1 MGLLRANQVPTAAVA
16 FSMTDVEEAA
26 KRVLL
31 KAKLQAENLIAAAM
45 EEAELLK
52 EQAKQEGTREG
63 FDHGHAEGIKHG
75 QEAGRQ
81 QAFDQHAAELTSLA
95 QTLTTA
101 AAEFDAARRAV
112 EADALPEIVALAVGV
127 ARRVTKRQGLIDPG
141 VLEANL
147 ADAMNLA
154 VGASDLRVAVL
165 PAQRAFLESVLP
177 RLKVQWPDL
186 KHVELV
192 DDPTLSPGG
201 CRVFT
206 RHGSIDAEL
215 DAQLDRVI
223 SELLPNG
230 GAEPAKSAALNDDER

>member
-1 MGLLRANQVPTAAVA
+1 MGLLRANQVPTQAVA
-16 FSMTDVEEAA
+16 FSMNDVEDVA

-31 KAKLQAENLIAAAM
+31 KAKLQAENLIAAAI

-52 EQAKQEGTREG
+52 AQAREEGAKEG
-63 FDHGHAEGIKHG
+63 FDRGHADGAKHG
-75 QEAGRQ
+75 VEAGRQ
-81 QAFDQHAAELTSLA
+81 QAFAEREAELASLA
-95 QTLTTA
+95 QTLAAA

-112 EADALPEIVALAVGV
+112 EADALAEIVALAVAV
-127 ARRVTKRQGLIDPG
+127 ARRVTKRQGLLDPG
-141 VLEANL
+141 VLAANL
-147 ADAMNLA
+147 SDAMNLA

-165 PAQRAFLESVLP
+165 PAQRSALESLLP

-201 CRVFT
+201 CRVYT
-206 RHGSIDAEL
+206 RHGSIDADL

-223 SELLPNG
+223 AELLPNS
-230 GAEPAKSAALNDDER
+230 GAEPGTESK